1 LQKSI
6 WREGHRRSPRISQKM
21 TASTSSARTSGRAL
35 ATTRAQEMGNGQGA
49 TLQTRTTKKRKIR
62 PVQEVA
68 ATSLSTRLQ
77 KVYFFL
83 LLLFYYYFPQ
93 LLPLFTR
100 LLGNGVATRKCQLV
114 MVPFFSG
121 FWEKGRYAWVMGV

>member
-83 LLLFYYYFPQ
+83 LLLFF
-93 LLPLFTR
+93 LLLFSPTIAIIHK
-100 LLGNGVATRKCQLV
+100 VVRKWCCNKK
-114 MVPFFSG
+114 MSTGYGAG
-121 FWEKGRYAWVMGV
+121 FWEKGRYAWVIV